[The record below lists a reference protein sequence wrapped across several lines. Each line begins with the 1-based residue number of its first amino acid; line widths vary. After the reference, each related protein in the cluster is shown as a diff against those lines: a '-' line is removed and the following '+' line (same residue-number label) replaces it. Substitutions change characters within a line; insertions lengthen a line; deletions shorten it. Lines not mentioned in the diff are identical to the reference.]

1 MRVGTK
7 ELKNRLSH
15 YLRAVRA
22 GEPVEITDRGVVVAE
37 IRRASNPRS
46 HDAALV
52 ALERRGLA
60 TLPRGKVR
68 DLGPVRRKK
77 ERLVSAMVIEDR
89 R

>member
-22 GEPVEITDRGVVVAE
+22 GEAVEVTDRGSVVAE
-37 IRRASNPRS
+37 IRPASDAGR

-52 ALERRGLA
+52 ALERKGLA
-60 TLPRGKVR
+60 TLGHGRIR

-77 ERLVSAMVIEDR
+77 KRLLSAMVREDR